1 MALISK
7 FYAVYGEFIQSQ
19 KCCMV
24 GGPQWLNVMKL
35 VERASRVQWNEC
47 RANKMVLTV
56 YFNIHTSIEP
66 RVHNIIRR
74 RGGGVSNQQCM
85 AKPKSTLIHSDLTH
99 TRIARSRVD
108 LQALSKALEPINN
121 PVICDHLLI

>member
-74 RGGGVSNQQCM
+74 RGGGGGGEC
-85 AKPKSTLIHSDLTH
+85 LT
-99 TRIARSRVD
+99 SSVW
-108 LQALSKALEPINN
+108 LSQKAL
-121 PVICDHLLI
+121 